1 MMTNKILI
9 FLRSML
15 GCVWGGSEWVY
26 CLLFIVYCL
35 CRLKKIVLK
44 PHEQATLLNIHFHS
58 VFVNRVLGYQLQY
71 KLT

>member
-1 MMTNKILI
+1 MSNKILI

-15 GCVWGGSEWVY
+15 GCFWGGSEW
-26 CLLFIVYCL
+26 VYCL

-44 PHEQATLLNIHFHS
+44 PHELATLLNIHFHS